1 MKVEIRITVSA
12 DDGSSPRSATSA
24 LLLATGLEG
33 VDVATA
39 KQDFLTQAEGLVRTI
54 SESQL
59 PALYQASLEEQAKAA
74 EAKAK
79 EKAEEAEQSNAVAAA
94 RVKLRKLRQRK
105 GQEAGQEA
113 ARADQEPGVD
123 VVECI
128 DCGAKLESDMAHY
141 VTVVEDGEF
150 KRDAVLCD
158 ACYNKGLEARRA
170 QSGQPLEANDG
181 GTRPETGGTDG
192 TGETGENG
200 EATE

>member
-33 VDVATA
+33 VDAATA

-74 EAKAK
+74 EAA
-79 EKAEEAEQSNAVAAA
+79 KAEAGQSNAVAAA
-94 RVKLRKLRQRK
+94 RVKLAKLRRRK
-105 GQEAGQEA
+105 GQEAGQED

-123 VVECI
+123 VVECT

-141 VTVVEDGEF
+141 VTVGGDGKF
-150 KRDAVLCD
+150 KCDAVLCD
-158 ACYNKGLEARRA
+158 ACYDKVLEARRE

-181 GTRPETGGTDG
+181 GTRPETGETGDN
-192 TGETGENG
+192 GETAE
-200 EATE
+200 